1 VLDLCG
7 SGGRTVVVSVNMLMN
22 LLVPYRVENF
32 LTS

>member
-1 VLDLCG
+1 MLDLFG
-7 SGGRTVVVSVNMLMN
+7 LGGRTVVVSVNMLMN